1 MARFGRAEVSV
12 DNIKSLCDRKG
23 WRNGRDGRLKPG
35 NVPPNKGRRGYY
47 APGSEKGW
55 FKKGQVP
62 RNIKPMWHE
71 RPGKDGYI
79 EMKVPERNPYTGHAS
94 RYRHKHIY
102 LWEQANGPVPEGHRL
117 KSLDGDR
124 TNTDP
129 ANWIAVPKGLAPRL
143 NGMHGRDYD
152 AAPDELKPIILA
164 SALLAHKAAERDG
177 RPWRFRSSHRRKVS
191 QP

>member
-79 EMKVPERNPYTGHAS
+79 EMSDAPGIGLELDEEVARE
-94 RYRHKHIY
+94 HIY
-102 LWEQANGPVPEGHRL
+102 PGTTWFE
-117 KSLDGDR
+117 
-124 TNTDP
+124 
-129 ANWIAVPKGLAPRL
+129 
-143 NGMHGRDYD
+143 
-152 AAPDELKPIILA
+152 
-164 SALLAHKAAERDG
+164 
-177 RPWRFRSSHRRKVS
+177 
-191 QP
+191 